1 MRWMWNDQTGGTNR
15 FLMRRADWSSMS
27 PACCQTEAPRRVIRV
42 RGRHRGPI
50 RALSGT
56 HTPGGCVRWMWNDQT
71 GGTNRFL
78 MRRADWSSM
87 SPACCQTE
95 APRRVIRVRGRH
107 RGPIRALSGTHT
119 PGGCVRWMWNDQ
131 TGGTNRFLMRR
142 ADWSSMSP
150 ACCQTEAP
158 RRVIRVRGRHRGP
171 IRALSGTHTPGGC
184 VRWMWNDQTGGT
196 NRFLMRR
203 ADWSSMSPA
212 CCCQTEAP
220 RRVIRVRGRHRG
232 PIRALSGTH
241 TPGGCVRWMWND
253 QTGGTNRFLMRR
265 ADWSSMSPA
274 CCSARQRLQDVL
286 FEYGAATEVPSVH

>member
-1 MRWMWNDQTGGTNR
+1 
-15 FLMRRADWSSMS
+15 MRRAGLVVYVTGLLPDRGSKKCYSSTGTLGD
-27 PACCQTEAPRRVIRV
+27 ATEVPC
-42 RGRHRGPI
+42 I

-56 HTPGGCVRWMWNDQT
+56 HTPRGCVRWMWNDQT

-150 ACCQTEAP
+150 RPAA
-158 RRVIRVRGRHRGP
+158 RHRG
-171 IRALSGTHTPGGC
+171 SKTCYSSTGTPQRSHPC
-184 VRWMWNDQTGGT
+184 IERYPH
-196 NRFLMRR
+196 
-203 ADWSSMSPA
+203 S
-212 CCCQTEAP
+212 
-220 RRVIRVRGRHRG
+220 RRVCVVDVERSDRRYQ
-232 PIRALSGTH
+232 PIPDA
-241 TPGGCVRWMWND
+241 
-253 QTGGTNRFLMRR
+253 
-265 ADWSSMSPA
+265 
-274 CCSARQRLQDVL
+274 
-286 FEYGAATEVPSVH
+286 